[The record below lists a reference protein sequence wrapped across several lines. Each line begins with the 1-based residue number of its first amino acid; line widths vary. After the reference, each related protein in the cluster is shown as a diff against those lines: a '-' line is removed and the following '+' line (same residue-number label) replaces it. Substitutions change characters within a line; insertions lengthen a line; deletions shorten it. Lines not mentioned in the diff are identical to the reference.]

1 MKQKITIKITWK
13 YCLAFYFL
21 AMLYSSLHEL
31 VHHFV
36 GFVVCGAWGYKTFN
50 YFRTACEASPITY
63 LATYAGPV
71 FSFLMMWVGAYML
84 RKNNTSA
91 YTKQFAFALIFAQMP
106 LQRMVMCFFKMNDEY
121 YASSQLFGHSAF
133 VYWGVI
139 LSIWLCCMPPLI
151 TAYKTIANKYRIT
164 WFLFYAFLF
173 PYLLWGPVFAL
184 LEYLLVNKQIM
195 NGTIIGI
202 ANLFILNEVITVIG
216 YLFTKKYLNTWKIV
230 QKE

>member
-1 MKQKITIKITWK
+1 MIKLKINWK

-21 AMLYSSLHEL
+21 IMLYSSMHEL

-36 GFVVCGAWGYKTFN
+36 GYLVCGVWGYKTFN
-50 YFRTACEASPITY
+50 YFSTACEASPVTY

-71 FSFLMMWVGAYML
+71 FSFAVMWVGAVL
-84 RKNNTSA
+84 LKNKTASA

-121 YASSQLFGHSAF
+121 YASSQLFGHSAL
-133 VYWGVI
+133 VYWSVI
-139 LSIWLCCMPPLI
+139 ITIWLCCVPPLI
-151 TAYKTIANKYRIT
+151 SAYKAIQNKNKIA
-164 WFLFYAFLF
+164 WFLFYALLF
-173 PYLLWGPVFAL
+173 PYLLWGPVFVL
-184 LEYLLVNKQIM
+184 LEYLLVNKQVM

-216 YLFTKKYLNTWKIV
+216 YLFTKKYFNTEKIG
-230 QKE
+230 